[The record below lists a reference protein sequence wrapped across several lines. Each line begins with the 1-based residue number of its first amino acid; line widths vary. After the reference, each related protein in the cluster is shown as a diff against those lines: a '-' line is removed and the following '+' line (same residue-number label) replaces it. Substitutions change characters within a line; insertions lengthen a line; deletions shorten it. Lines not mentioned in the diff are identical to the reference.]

1 MAHHHEHEVK
11 TKKSLMTTMFL
22 NFSITAAEII
32 GGVFSGSLSLISDA
46 LHNFSDAISIIIS
59 YFAML
64 ISQKENN
71 EKMTFGYKRAE
82 ILAAL
87 FNSVVLVVVSLYL
100 FKEAYIKFFNP
111 EPIDGLVMIVV
122 ALIGLLANAIS
133 VFLLKENAEEN
144 LNIRSAYVHLLS
156 DALSSVGVVI
166 GGIFIYF
173 FKIYWIDPLLTVL
186 IGIYII
192 KESFEIINESVSI
205 LMQGTPEN
213 INLEI
218 IKKEIEKLPNIK
230 NIHHVHV
237 WQTNDDDVHFECHV
251 NLIDDFKL
259 SQAKE
264 VMEQIEIVLDE
275 LFDIHHVTLQMEYE
289 CCENVGLIKKVDDTI
304 N

>member
-11 TKKSLMTTMFL
+11 TKKSLITTMFL

-32 GGVFSGSLSLISDA
+32 GGLFSGSLSLISDA

-71 EKMTFGYKRAE
+71 ERMTFGYKRAE

-87 FNSVVLVVVSLYL
+87 FNSVVLVVISVFL

-111 EPIDGLVMIVV
+111 EPINGAIMIVV
-122 ALIGLLANAIS
+122 ALIGLLANASS
-133 VFLLKENAEEN
+133 VLLLKENAEEN

-166 GGIFIYF
+166 GGICIYF

-213 INLEI
+213 IDLEI
-218 IKKEIEKLPNIK
+218 VKREIEKLPNVK

-251 NLIDDFKL
+251 NLKDDVKV
-259 SQAKE
+259 SQSKE

-289 CCENVGLIKKVDDTI
+289 CCEDVGLIKKVDDTI

>member
-1 MAHHHEHEVK
+1 MAHHHEHS
-11 TKKSLMTTMFL
+11 TTNKKSLVITMIL

-32 GGVFSGSLSLISDA
+32 GGIISGSLSLISDA

-59 YFAML
+59 YFAIL
-64 ISQKENN
+64 ISQRENN
-71 EKMTFGYKRAE
+71 ERMTFGYKRAE

>member
-1 MAHHHEHEVK
+1 MAHHHDHEVK
-11 TKKSLMTTMFL
+11 TRKSLMTTMFL

-32 GGVFSGSLSLISDA
+32 GGIFSGSLSLISDA

-64 ISQKENN
+64 ISQRENN
-71 EKMTFGYKRAE
+71 ERMTFGYKRAE

-87 FNSVVLVVVSLYL
+87 FNSVVLVVISVFL

-111 EPIDGLVMIVV
+111 EPINGAIMIVV
-122 ALIGLLANAIS
+122 ALIGLLANALS

-166 GGIFIYF
+166 GGICIYF

-218 IKKEIEKLPNIK
+218 VKREIEKLPNVK

-251 NLIDDFKL
+251 NLKDDVKV
-259 SQAKE
+259 SQSKE

-289 CCENVGLIKKVDDTI
+289 CCEDVGLIKKVDDTI